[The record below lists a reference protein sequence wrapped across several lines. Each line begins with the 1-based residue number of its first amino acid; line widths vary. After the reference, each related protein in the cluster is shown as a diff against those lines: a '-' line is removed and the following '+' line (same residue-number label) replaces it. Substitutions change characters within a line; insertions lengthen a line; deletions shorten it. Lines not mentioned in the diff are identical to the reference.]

1 MDIQPTVLDMQTMCE
16 EFMHRSIYAKTQMC
30 KEEAM
35 QDNPSVMMIG
45 FVSTEESDEAFD
57 EAMEFQH
64 ENDTSKPYKVAV
76 LPLIHRDD
84 IYECI
89 ADIVKH
95 LPAKEFSFIAII
107 AEGYTSPNSPADIA
121 SASGQMHGGA
131 LETDF
136 QENPFSEV
144 RETLIVTA
152 VDWECRNLY
161 TVMAP
166 YKYDDFGVPVF
177 DEGDSTMI
185 ELLGFE
191 NYGAKEL
198 EEMEI
203 GKLPS
208 TLVSFVM
215 FTRFA
220 TVARGYTSK
229 LRDAPKRKKE
239 KNGE

>member
-16 EFMHRSIYAKTQMC
+16 EFMHRSIFAKTEMC

-84 IYECI
+84 IYDCI
-89 ADIVKH
+89 GDIVKH

-107 AEGYTSPNSPADIA
+107 AEGYTSPAENSIVA
-121 SASGQMHGGA
+121 GQIQGGG
-131 LETDF
+131 LEKDF
-136 QENPFSEV
+136 RENPFSEV
-144 RETLIVTA
+144 RQTLMVTA

-161 TVMAP
+161 TVIAP

-177 DEGDSTMI
+177 DEGISTMS

-198 EEMEI
+198 EEIEM
-203 GKLPS
+203 GKLAQ
-208 TLVSFVM
+208 TIISFVM